1 LECLAA
7 VSSADEPDQAA
18 GTFSAIETT

>member
-18 GTFSAIETT
+18 GAFSAIETT